1 MESWKT
7 VAIFVVL
14 AIISVDAWQN
24 NFDAAHS
31 FNCPSGKTVLQIQ
44 SIHTN
49 SKEDRRWNWTC
60 KTENVVSD
68 SCWMTPFV
76 NDWDGT
82 LNWQCPG
89 DHLLTGTY
97 SVHNNGRE
105 DRRFKYRCC
114 RLRAGCV
121 KSGCSLSDQ
130 LNDHDSRM
138 NYYVQPGKELNGFWS
153 SHHNHFEDRVWKAYQ
168 CNVVCNGEATSG
180 K

>member
-1 MESWKT
+1 MDSWKT

-24 NFDAAHS
+24 NFDSAHS

-44 SIHTN
+44 SIHSN
-49 SKEDRRWNWTC
+49 GHEDRRWNWKC

-168 CNVVCNGEATSG
+168 CNVVCNGKATSG